1 VKHMKW
7 ARVAA
12 VALSAVLLTGCAGP
26 GMGVAS
32 KVGTV
37 KITNDETAK
46 AADLLCALVKTDG
59 RSSSWASINKQALAS
74 LIDIEVTKQFAKKVG
89 VTADPQMVNAVAQQ
103 GMGLADQLP
112 KEFREY
118 YKELILE
125 ISKSRVLLVE
135 AGAKLS
141 GQPVSL
147 EQGQQLLQAGG
158 IARLEFEKKLTID
171 TAARFAPDEKGWP
184 ASGNGSVSVPS
195 SRTAKNALKL
205 TAEQAEQSD
214 FLSSLPASQRCG
226 G

>member
-1 VKHMKW
+1 MKHMKW

-32 KVGTV
+32 KVGSV
-37 KITNDETAK
+37 KITNDQTEQ

-74 LIDIEVTKQFAKKVG
+74 LIDIEVTEQFAKKVG
-89 VTADPQMVNAVAQQ
+89 VTANPEMVTAVGQQ
-103 GMGLADQLP
+103 SLGLADQLP
-112 KEFREY
+112 QKYRKY
-118 YKELILE
+118 YKQLILD

-141 GQPVSL
+141 GQPVTL

-158 IARLEFEKKLTID
+158 IGRLEFEKTLKID
-171 TAARFAPDEKGWP
+171 TSARFAPDKQGWP
-184 ASGNGSVSVPS
+184 STGNGSVSVPVGL
-195 SRTAKNALKL
+195 TAKNALKVNS
-205 TAEQAEQSD
+205 EQSEENS
-214 FLSSLPASQRCG
+214 FVSSLPGSQRCG